1 MKKFKKRNKQSILYI
16 VIYIF
21 INIDDIILNRK
32 WTMEEIILM
41 EYKSTIKSKPYLYKE
56 TKKASSLINK
66 GLKVEEIKGKSIEDN
81 IFQLESEA
89 RKKEVA
95 SIITARL
102 KKLDEHII
110 YNIENSN
117 IETSKILVLYAIL
130 KTDRLFF
137 EFINEVYKEKI
148 LLKDLFIRDKDF
160 GVFFQNKR
168 EQSERVASWS
178 EYTFKKLKQVYIRIL
193 FESGLIVNQNGDREI
208 RIPIIESEIKD
219 YLYSIGDSV
228 YLNAILGIIN

>member
-1 MKKFKKRNKQSILYI
+1 
-16 VIYIF
+16 
-21 INIDDIILNRK
+21 
-32 WTMEEIILM
+32 M
-41 EYKSTIKSKPYLYKE
+41 EYKSTIKSRPYLYKE

-66 GLKVEEIKGKSIEDN
+66 GIKVDEIKEKSLEDN

-102 KKLDEHII
+102 KALDKQII

-117 IETSKILVLYAIL
+117 VETSKILVLYAIL

-137 EFINEVYKEKI
+137 EFINEIYKEKI

-168 EQSERVASWS
+168 EQSEKVASWS

-193 FESGLIVNQNGDREI
+193 FESGLIVNQKGDRGI
-208 RIPIIESEIKD
+208 KVPIIESEVKD
-219 YLYSIGDSV
+219 YLYSIGDNV
-228 YLNAILGIIN
+228 YINAILGIVN

>member
-1 MKKFKKRNKQSILYI
+1 
-16 VIYIF
+16 
-21 INIDDIILNRK
+21 
-32 WTMEEIILM
+32 M
-41 EYKSTIKSKPYLYKE
+41 EYKSTIKSRPYLYKE
-56 TKKASSLINK
+56 TKKASSLVNE
-66 GLKVEEIKGKSIEDN
+66 GLDVDYIKEKSLQDN

-102 KKLDEHII
+102 KDLDKQII
-110 YNIENSN
+110 YSIENSN
-117 IETSKILVLYAIL
+117 VETSKVLVLYAIL

-148 LLKDLFIRDKDF
+148 LLKDLFIKDKDF
-160 GVFFQNKR
+160 HCISQNSR
-168 EQSERVASWS
+168 EQSEKVASWS

-193 FESGLIVNQNGDREI
+193 FESGLIVNQKGDREI
-208 RIPIIESEIKD
+208 KIPIIESEVKD
-219 YLYSIGDSV
+219 YLYSIGDGV

>member
-1 MKKFKKRNKQSILYI
+1 
-16 VIYIF
+16 
-21 INIDDIILNRK
+21 
-32 WTMEEIILM
+32 M
-41 EYKSTIKSKPYLYKE
+41 EYKSTIKSRPYLYKE
-56 TKKASSLINK
+56 TKKASSLVNEGLDVN
-66 GLKVEEIKGKSIEDN
+66 GLKEKSLQDN

-102 KKLDEHII
+102 KDLDKQII

-117 IETSKILVLYAIL
+117 VETSKVLVLYAIL

-148 LLKDLFIRDKDF
+148 LLKDLFIKDKDF
-160 GVFFQNKR
+160 NVFFQNKR
-168 EQSERVASWS
+168 EQSEKVASWS

-193 FESGLIVNQNGDREI
+193 FESGLIVNQKGDREI
-208 RIPIIESEIKD
+208 KIPIIESEVKD
-219 YLYSIGDSV
+219 YLYSIGDGV
-228 YLNAILGIIN
+228 YLNVILGIIN

>member
-1 MKKFKKRNKQSILYI
+1 
-16 VIYIF
+16 
-21 INIDDIILNRK
+21 
-32 WTMEEIILM
+32 M
-41 EYKSTIKSKPYLYKE
+41 EYKSTIKSRPYLYKE
-56 TKKASSLINK
+56 TKKASSLINR
-66 GLKVEEIKGKSIEDN
+66 GLRVEEIKGKSLEDN

-102 KKLDEHII
+102 KNLDEHII
-110 YNIENSN
+110 YSIENSN
-117 IETSKILVLYAIL
+117 IETSKVLVLYAIL

-168 EQSERVASWS
+168 EQSEKVASWS

-193 FESGLIVNQNGDREI
+193 FESGLIANQKGDKEI
-208 RIPIIESEIKD
+208 IVPIIENEIKE
-219 YLYSIGDSV
+219 YLYSIGDKV
-228 YLNAILGIIN
+228 YINAVLGIIE

>member
-1 MKKFKKRNKQSILYI
+1 
-16 VIYIF
+16 
-21 INIDDIILNRK
+21 
-32 WTMEEIILM
+32 M
-41 EYKSTIKSKPYLYKE
+41 EYKSTIKSRPYLYKE
-56 TKKASSLINK
+56 TKKASSLINR
-66 GLKVEEIKGKSIEDN
+66 GFRVEEIKGKSLEDN

-102 KKLDEHII
+102 KSIDEHII
-110 YNIENSN
+110 YSIENSN
-117 IETSKILVLYAIL
+117 IETSKVLVLYAIL

-168 EQSERVASWS
+168 EQSEKVASWS

-193 FESGLIVNQNGDREI
+193 FESGLIANQKGDKEI
-208 RIPIIESEIKD
+208 RVPIIENEIKE
-219 YLYSIGDSV
+219 YLYSIGDKV
-228 YLNAILGIIN
+228 YINAVLGIIE

>member
-1 MKKFKKRNKQSILYI
+1 
-16 VIYIF
+16 
-21 INIDDIILNRK
+21 
-32 WTMEEIILM
+32 M
-41 EYKSTIKSKPYLYKE
+41 EYKSTIKSRPYLYKE
-56 TKKASSLINK
+56 TKKASILVNK
-66 GLKVEEIKGKSIEDN
+66 GLDVNDIKEKSLQDN

-102 KKLDEHII
+102 KDLDKQII

-117 IETSKILVLYAIL
+117 VETSKVLVLYAIL

-148 LLKDLFIRDKDF
+148 LLKNLFIKDKDF
-160 GVFFQNKR
+160 NVFFQNKR
-168 EQSERVASWS
+168 EQSEKVASWS
-178 EYTFKKLKQVYIRIL
+178 EYTFKKLKQVYIIIL
-193 FESGLIVNQNGDREI
+193 FESGLIVNQKGDREI
-208 RIPIIESEIKD
+208 KIPIIESEVKD
-219 YLYSIGDSV
+219 YLHSIGDSV

>member
-1 MKKFKKRNKQSILYI
+1 
-16 VIYIF
+16 
-21 INIDDIILNRK
+21 
-32 WTMEEIILM
+32 M
-41 EYKSTIKSKPYLYKE
+41 EYKSTIKSRPYLYKE

-66 GLKVEEIKGKSIEDN
+66 GLSVEEIKEKSLEDN

-95 SIITARL
+95 SIIIARL
-102 KKLDEHII
+102 KNLDEHII
-110 YNIENSN
+110 YSIENSN
-117 IETSKILVLYAIL
+117 IETSKVLVLYAIL

-168 EQSERVASWS
+168 EQSEKVASWS

-193 FESGLIVNQNGDREI
+193 FESGLIANQKGDREI
-208 RIPIIESEIKD
+208 RVPIIENEIKE
-219 YLYSIGDSV
+219 YLYSIGDKV
-228 YLNAILGIIN
+228 YINAVLGIIE

>member
-1 MKKFKKRNKQSILYI
+1 
-16 VIYIF
+16 
-21 INIDDIILNRK
+21 
-32 WTMEEIILM
+32 M
-41 EYKSTIKSKPYLYKE
+41 EYKSTIKSRPYLYKE
-56 TKKASSLINK
+56 TKKASSLINR
-66 GLKVEEIKGKSIEDN
+66 GLSVEEIKEKSLEDN

-102 KKLDEHII
+102 KNLDEHII
-110 YNIENSN
+110 YSIENSN
-117 IETSKILVLYAIL
+117 VETSKILVLYAIL
-130 KTDRLFF
+130 KTDRLFY

-168 EQSERVASWS
+168 EQSEKVASWS

-193 FESGLIVNQNGDREI
+193 FESGLIANQKGDREI
-208 RIPIIESEIKD
+208 RVPIIENEIKE
-219 YLYSIGDSV
+219 YLYSIGDKV
-228 YLNAILGIIN
+228 YINAVLGIIE